1 MKIPAMFKSAVSAVV
16 LVGVIVVV
24 TSVGAVALRLYS
36 LACRAWA
43 ALGRNWSG
51 YAAKPASR

>member
-1 MKIPAMFKSAVSAVV
+1 MKIPAMLKSAVSTVV

-43 ALGRNWSG
+43 ALGRNWPG